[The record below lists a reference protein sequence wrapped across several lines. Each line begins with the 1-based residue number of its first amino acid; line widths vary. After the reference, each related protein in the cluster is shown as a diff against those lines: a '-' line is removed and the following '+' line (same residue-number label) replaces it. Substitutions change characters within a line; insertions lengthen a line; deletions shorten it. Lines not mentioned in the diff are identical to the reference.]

1 MNETVLEYL
10 RFLKGERN
18 MSSETV
24 RAYEGDLRLFEEFCS
39 RAGITRPEEVN
50 HRLLR
55 RYLANLQTR
64 GYSRSTVARRSSAVR
79 GYFRF
84 LVQRGYLESDPA
96 GALSPPQRDHRL
108 PRVLRI
114 DEIDSA
120 EAKQGLH
127 IYRTSLRDMALVE
140 LLYATGMRVGELAAL
155 DLENIDFKRGEVR
168 VLGKGRK
175 ERVIPV
181 HDAAQQL
188 VAGYIE
194 KERPILA
201 ANGAMDG
208 IEGDPL
214 FLSVKGGRLSDRGVR
229 RVVDRFFRGLEGGK
243 RISPHTL
250 RHTFATHMLQ
260 GGADLRTVQELL
272 GHVDLSTTQIYT
284 HLSKGQLK
292 EVFFRTHPRAHEP
305 GKEQHL

>member
-1 MNETVLEYL
+1 MHETMAEYL
-10 RFLKGERN
+10 RSLAVERN
-18 MSSETV
+18 MSPETL
-24 RAYEGDLRLFEEFCS
+24 RAYRGDLRLFEEFCS
-39 RAGITRPEEVN
+39 RAGITRPADID

-55 RYLANLQTR
+55 RYLANLQSR
-64 GYSRSTVARRSSAVR
+64 GYSRSTVARRSSTVR

-84 LVQRGYLESDPA
+84 VLQRGYLESDPA
-96 GALSPPQRDHRL
+96 SALSPPRRDRRL
-108 PRVLRI
+108 PRVLRPEEI
-114 DEIDSA
+114 DEA
-120 EAKQGLH
+120 ETRQGLH

-155 DLENIDFKRGEVR
+155 DIEDIDFKRGEVR

-181 HDAAQQL
+181 HDAALQL
-188 VAGYIE
+188 LEGYID
-194 KERPILA
+194 KERPVLA
-201 ANGAMDG
+201 SNASAGE
-208 IEGDPL
+208 IIGDPV

-292 EVFFRTHPRAHEP
+292 EVFFRTHPRA
-305 GKEQHL
+305 

>member
-1 MNETVLEYL
+1 MRESVEEYL
-10 RFLKGERN
+10 RFLLVERN
-18 MSSETV
+18 VSPETL
-24 RAYEGDLRLFEEFCS
+24 RAYERDLRLFEEFCS
-39 RAGITRPEEVN
+39 RAGVTSPGNVD

-64 GYSRSTVARRSSAVR
+64 GYARSTVARRSSSVR
-79 GYFRF
+79 GYFHF
-84 LVQRGYLESDPA
+84 LVQRGILESDPA
-96 GALSPPQRDHRL
+96 TALSPPRRDRRL
-108 PRVLRI
+108 PRVLRLQ
-114 DEIDSA
+114 EIDAA
-120 EAKQGLH
+120 EEKQGLH

-155 DLENIDFKRGEVR
+155 DLEDIDLERGEVR

-175 ERVIPV
+175 ERVVPV
-181 HDAAQQL
+181 HDAARQL
-188 VAGYIE
+188 VVNYIE

-201 ANGAMDG
+201 ANAGAG
-208 IEGDPL
+208 ESQQRSL

-292 EVFFRTHPRAHEP
+292 EVFFRTHPRA
-305 GKEQHL
+305 

>member
-1 MNETVLEYL
+1 MRDALAGYL
-10 RFLKGERN
+10 RFLATERN
-18 MSSETV
+18 MSPETL
-24 RAYEGDLRLFEEFCS
+24 RAYQGDLRNFLDFSS
-39 RAGITRPEEVN
+39 RAGVDSPDQVD
-50 HRLLR
+50 HHLLR

-64 GYSRSTVARRSSAVR
+64 GYSRATMARRSSAVK
-79 GYFRF
+79 GFFR
-84 LVQRGYLESDPA
+84 YLTLRDYISVDPA
-96 GALSPPQRDHRL
+96 GNLSPPRRDRRL
-108 PRVLRI
+108 PRVLRV
-114 DEIDSA
+114 DEIDDA

-140 LLYATGMRVGELAAL
+140 LLYATGMRVGELAGL
-155 DLENIDFKRGEVR
+155 DLEDVDLKRGEVR

-175 ERVIPV
+175 ERVIPM
-181 HDAAQQL
+181 HDAARQL
-188 VAGYIE
+188 LTTYIQ

-201 ANGAMDG
+201 ANASLGEELDC
-208 IEGDPL
+208 PL
-214 FLSVKGGRLSDRGVR
+214 FLSVRGGRLSDRGVR
-229 RVVDRFFRGLEGGK
+229 RVVERFFRGLEGGK

-292 EVFFRTHPRAHEP
+292 EVFFRTHPRA
-305 GKEQHL
+305 

>member
-1 MNETVLEYL
+1 MHETMEEYL
-10 RFLKGERN
+10 RSLGVERN
-18 MSSETV
+18 VSPETL
-24 RAYEGDLRLFEEFCS
+24 RAYRGDLLLFEEFCS
-39 RAGITRPEEVN
+39 RAGITRPEDID

-84 LVQRGYLESDPA
+84 LVQRGYLSSDPA
-96 GALSPPQRDHRL
+96 SALSPPRRDRRL
-108 PRVLRI
+108 PRVLRPEEI
-114 DEIDSA
+114 DEA
-120 EAKQGLH
+120 EARQGLH

-155 DLENIDFKRGEVR
+155 DVEDIDFKRGEVR

-175 ERVIPV
+175 ERVIPM
-181 HDAAQQL
+181 HDAARQL
-188 VAGYIE
+188 LAGYID
-194 KERPILA
+194 KERPVLA
-201 ANGAMDG
+201 SNATGSQ
-208 IEGDPL
+208 IGDPV
-214 FLSVKGGRLSDRGVR
+214 FLSVKGGRLSDRGIR

-292 EVFFRTHPRAHEP
+292 EVFFRTHPRA
-305 GKEQHL
+305 

>member
-1 MNETVLEYL
+1 MRESVSEYI
-10 RFLKGERN
+10 RFLKSERN
-18 MSSETV
+18 MSPETL
-24 RAYEGDLRLFEEFCS
+24 RAYEGDLRIFVDFCS
-39 RAGITRPEEVN
+39 RAGITEPGDVDY
-50 HRLLR
+50 RLLR

-64 GYSRSTVARRSSAVR
+64 GYSRSTIARRSSTVR

-84 LVQRGYLESDPA
+84 LVRRGRLESDPA
-96 GALSPPQRDHRL
+96 AALSPPRRDRRL
-108 PRVLRI
+108 PRVLRLE
-114 DEIDSA
+114 EIDTA
-120 EAKQGLH
+120 EAKQSLH

-140 LLYATGMRVGELAAL
+140 LLYATGMRVRELAEL
-155 DLENIDFKRGEVR
+155 DLENVDLERGEVR

-175 ERVIPV
+175 ERVIPM
-181 HDAAQQL
+181 HDAARQL
-188 VAGYIE
+188 VANYID

-201 ANGAMDG
+201 TNASADG
-208 IEGDPL
+208 IEREPL

-284 HLSKGQLK
+284 HLNKGQLK
-292 EVFFRTHPRAHEP
+292 EVFFRTHPRA
-305 GKEQHL
+305 

>member
-1 MNETVLEYL
+1 MYEKVKEYL
-10 RFLKGERN
+10 EFLGRERN
-18 MSSETV
+18 VSPETL
-24 RAYEGDLRLFEEFCS
+24 RAYQRDLAVFEEFCA
-39 RAGITRPEEVN
+39 RAGVESLEDMD

-55 RYLANLQTR
+55 RFLANLQTR
-64 GYSRSTVARRSSAVR
+64 GYSRSTVARRASTVR

-84 LVQRGYLESDPA
+84 LVRRGYLESDPA
-96 GALSPPQRDHRL
+96 SALSPPRRDRRL
-108 PRVLRI
+108 PRVLRQE
-114 DEIDSA
+114 EIEAA

-140 LLYATGMRVGELAAL
+140 FLYATGMRVGELAAL
-155 DLENIDFKRGEVR
+155 DVEDVDLKRGEVR

-175 ERVIPV
+175 ERIIPLYET
-181 HDAAQQL
+181 AGQL
-188 VAGYIE
+188 LARYME
-194 KERPILA
+194 TERTVLA
-201 ANGAMDG
+201 ANATAGRL
-208 IEGDPL
+208 EGDPL

-292 EVFFRTHPRAHEP
+292 EVFFRTHPRA
-305 GKEQHL
+305 

>member
-1 MNETVLEYL
+1 MSPETL
-10 RFLKGERN
+10 
-18 MSSETV
+18 
-24 RAYEGDLRLFEEFCS
+24 RAYEGDLRIFSEFCS
-39 RAGITRPEEVN
+39 RAGVNRPEQVD

-55 RYLANLQTR
+55 RYLSYLQTR
-64 GYSRSTVARRSSAVR
+64 GYSRSTVARRSSAVK
-79 GYFRF
+79 GFFRF
-84 LVQRGYLESDPA
+84 LKQRGLINTDPA
-96 GALSPPQRDHRL
+96 AAMSPPRRDRRL
-108 PRVLRI
+108 PRVLRVE
-114 DEIDSA
+114 EIDSA
-120 EAKQGLH
+120 QAMQDLH
-127 IYRTSLRDMALVE
+127 IYKTSLRDMALVE
-140 LLYATGMRVGELAAL
+140 LLYATGMRVGELTGLDMEDL
-155 DLENIDFKRGEVR
+155 DLERGEVR

-181 HDAAQQL
+181 HDAARQL
-188 VAGYIE
+188 LANYIQ

-201 ANGAMDG
+201 ANAAEGER
-208 IEGDPL
+208 EGDPL

-292 EVFFRTHPRAHEP
+292 EVFFRTHPRA
-305 GKEQHL
+305 

>member
-1 MNETVLEYL
+1 MHERMEEYL
-10 RFLKGERN
+10 KFLELERN
-18 MSSETV
+18 MSPETL
-24 RAYEGDLRLFEEFCS
+24 RAYRGDLVLFGEYCS
-39 RAGITRPEEVN
+39 RAGIERIEDIDY
-50 HRLLR
+50 RLLR
-55 RYLANLQTR
+55 RYLAYLQTR

-84 LVQRGYLESDPA
+84 LVQRGYLEMDPA
-96 GALSPPQRDHRL
+96 SALSPPRRDRRL
-108 PRVLRI
+108 PRVLRLE
-114 DEIDSA
+114 EIDAA
-120 EAKQGLH
+120 EASTRLH

-155 DLENIDFKRGEVR
+155 DMEDIDLNRGEVK

-175 ERVIPV
+175 ERVIPM
-181 HDAAQQL
+181 HDAAMQL
-188 VAGYIE
+188 LANYID
-194 KERPILA
+194 KERPVLA
-201 ANGAMDG
+201 ANAPAGGTD
-208 IEGDPL
+208 GDPL

-284 HLSKGQLK
+284 HLNKGQLK
-292 EVFFRTHPRAHEP
+292 EVFFRTHPR
-305 GKEQHL
+305 G

>member
-1 MNETVLEYL
+1 MHGALAEYL
-10 RFLKGERN
+10 RFLKTERN
-18 MSSETV
+18 MSPETL
-24 RAYEGDLRLFEEFCS
+24 RAYEGDLRIFSEFCS
-39 RAGITRPEEVN
+39 RAGVNRPEQVD

-55 RYLANLQTR
+55 RYLSYLQTR
-64 GYSRSTVARRSSAVR
+64 GYSRSTVARRSSAVK
-79 GYFRF
+79 GFFRF
-84 LVQRGYLESDPA
+84 LKQRGLINTDPA
-96 GALSPPQRDHRL
+96 AAMSPPRRDRRL
-108 PRVLRI
+108 PRVLRVE
-114 DEIDSA
+114 EIDSA
-120 EAKQGLH
+120 QAMQDLH
-127 IYRTSLRDMALVE
+127 IYKTSLRDMALVE
-140 LLYATGMRVGELAAL
+140 LLYATGMRVGELTGLDMEDL
-155 DLENIDFKRGEVR
+155 DLERGEVR

-181 HDAAQQL
+181 HDAARQL
-188 VAGYIE
+188 LANYIQ

-201 ANGAMDG
+201 ANAAEGER
-208 IEGDPL
+208 EGDPL
-214 FLSVKGGRLSDRGVR
+214 FLSAKGGRLSDRGVR

-292 EVFFRTHPRAHEP
+292 EVFFRTHPRA
-305 GKEQHL
+305 